1 MDDDWMAAVGCWALT
16 FSGGGRTAKF
26 KADVRA
32 FLRLIGA
39 NAEAATRME
48 RYRKIDFII
57 VKVITNK
64 VSYTF
69 CLQA

>member
-1 MDDDWMAAVGCWALT
+1 MAAVGCWTFT

-32 FLRLIGA
+32 FWRLIGA
-39 NAEAATRME
+39 KAEAATNRE

-57 VKVITNK
+57 IKVIN
-64 VSYTF
+64 
-69 CLQA
+69 